1 MLRMNNASIRVKVIG
16 IMTPQLKAI
25 LLALTYSSSCLSSQT
40 ARASELSSILKPL
53 GLLNW
58 AYSFNCGGEEI
69 FFSHVKCYIHIVGLL
84 RA

>member
-16 IMTPQLKAI
+16 MMTPQLKNVAI
-25 LLALTYSSSCLSSQT
+25 LLPLTYSSSSQT
-40 ARASELSSILKPL
+40 ARASELSSILMPL